1 MARNSNA
8 VEGFGFTT
16 RGVECHCEEL
26 LQEGISLLLLLMALV
41 VSPAAIAQSS
51 TGLVNGPA
59 KDSTGGV
66 VPGTTINLLNVE
78 TKVVRHTLT
87 NSNGYFEIQNVEPG
101 TYTLEVTTTGFKKNA
116 IPPFPVDVNQTVT
129 QNQVLALGET
139 S

>member
-16 RGVECHCEEL
+16 RGVKCHCEEL
-26 LQEGISLLLLLMALV
+26 LQEGISLLLLLMAMV

-59 KDSTGGV
+59 KDSTGSV
-66 VPGTTINLLNVE
+66 VPGTNINLLNVE
-78 TKVVRHTLT
+78 TKGVRHTLT
-87 NSNGYFEIQNVEPG
+87 ASNGYVEIQNVCPG
-101 TYTLEVTTTGFKKNA
+101 TYTLEVTNRLQEECHSA
-116 IPPFPVDVNQTVT
+116 LPVDVNQTVT